1 MHSSAKRYIWLFFSF
16 FLIVMIVSYIAHQL
30 TAPQPAKPLPS
41 ADININESKYVTI
54 RDTNG
59 NTILETGVP
68 VAVDDEYISAENQHY
83 VIVKVEGNTA
93 IAGIK
98 SHTSNKENI
107 SYMPSATLLFPDNV
121 RISTS
126 NISVALYHTHND
138 ECYRLTSG
146 KSTRPPDGDVI
157 KVGTALAKELNDHGI
172 VAVHQNNNHGPH
184 DINAY
189 SRSRRTAVQL
199 LKATPDAIFDIHR
212 DSAPA
217 GSYLTQINGIETARV
232 MIVLGRSNPAMNAN
246 LEFARRI
253 KAEADTL
260 YPGLMRG
267 IYMGRG
273 DYNQDLYA
281 RSLLFE
287 IGTEQISL
295 NVADKA
301 ASCLADVI
309 ISVLGKQ

>member
-1 MHSSAKRYIWLFFSF
+1 MHSSAKRYIWVFFSF
-16 FLIVMIVSYIAHQL
+16 FLMIMIVSYIAHQL
-30 TAPQPAKPLPS
+30 TSQQPAKPLPS
-41 ADININESKYVTI
+41 AEVDINKSKYVTI

-59 NTILETGVP
+59 TTILETGIP
-68 VAVDDEYISAENQHY
+68 VSVDDEYISAENQHY
-83 VIVKVEGNTA
+83 VILKVEGNTA
-93 IAGIK
+93 VAGIK
-98 SHTSNKENI
+98 SQNTNKENI
-107 SYMPSATLLFPDNV
+107 NVIPSANLLFPDNV
-121 RISTS
+121 RINTS
-126 NISVALYHTHND
+126 NISVAIYHTHND

-146 KSTRPPDGDVI
+146 INTRVPDGDII
-157 KVGTALAKELNDHGI
+157 KVGTALAKDLNDHGI

-217 GSYLTQINGIETARV
+217 ATYLTQINGIETARI
-232 MIVLGRSNPAMNAN
+232 MIVLGRSNPAMSTN

-253 KAEADTL
+253 KDEADTL

-287 IGTEQISL
+287 IGTEEVSL

-301 ASCLADVI
+301 AGCLSDVI
-309 ISVLGKQ
+309 IAVLGRR

>member
-16 FLIVMIVSYIAHQL
+16 FLIIMIISYIAHQL
-30 TAPQPAKPLPS
+30 TTPQPAKPLPS
-41 ADININESKYVTI
+41 ADIDTNRSKYVTI
-54 RDTNG
+54 R
-59 NTILETGVP
+59 NTDGKIILETGVP
-68 VAVDDEYISAENQHY
+68 VSVDDEYISAENQHY
-83 VIVKVEGNTA
+83 VILKVKGNTA

-98 SHTSNKENI
+98 SDTSNKENVD
-107 SYMPSATLLFPDNV
+107 YMPSATLLFPNNV

-126 NISVALYHTHND
+126 NISVAIYHTHND

-146 KSTRPPDGDVI
+146 LSTRIPDGDVI
-157 KVGTALAKELNDHGI
+157 KVGTAMAKELNDHGI
-172 VAVHQNNNHGPH
+172 VAVHQDNNHGPH

-189 SRSRRTAVQL
+189 NRSRRTAVQL

-217 GSYLTQINGIETARV
+217 ATYLTQINGIETARI

-253 KAEADTL
+253 KDEADTL

-287 IGTEQISL
+287 IGTEEVSL

-301 ASCLADVI
+301 AGCLSDVI
-309 ISVLGKQ
+309 IAVLGRR

>member
-1 MHSSAKRYIWLFFSF
+1 MQSSAKRYIWLFFSF
-16 FLIVMIVSYIAHQL
+16 FLVIMIVSYIAHQL

-41 ADININESKYVTI
+41 ADADTNRSKYITI

-59 NTILETGVP
+59 KTILETGVP
-68 VAVDDEYISAENQHY
+68 VSVDDEYISAENQHY
-83 VIVKVEGNTA
+83 VILKVEGNNA
-93 IAGIK
+93 VADIK
-98 SHTSNKENI
+98 TNTTRQEETV
-107 SYMPSATLLFPDNV
+107 PSVSLLYPNNV

-126 NISVALYHTHND
+126 NISVAIYHSHND

-146 KSTRPPDGDVI
+146 ISTRIPDGDII

-172 VAVHQNNNHGPH
+172 VAVHQDNNHGPH

-217 GSYLTQINGIETARV
+217 ATYLTQVNGIETARI
-232 MIVLGRSNPAMNAN
+232 MIVIGRSNPAMNTN

-253 KAEADTL
+253 KDEADTL

-281 RSLLFE
+281 RSLIFE
-287 IGTEQISL
+287 IGTEEVSL

-301 ASCLADVI
+301 AGCLSDVI
-309 ISVLGKQ
+309 IAVLGRR